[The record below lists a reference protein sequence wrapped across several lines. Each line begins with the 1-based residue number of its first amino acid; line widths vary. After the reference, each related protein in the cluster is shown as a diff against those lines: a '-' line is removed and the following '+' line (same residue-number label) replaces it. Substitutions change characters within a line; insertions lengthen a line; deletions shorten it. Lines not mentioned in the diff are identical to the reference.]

1 MKQHRPGRS
10 TWATETWSDFFAR
23 KSPLSTTVGPP
34 KLVLQIRE
42 LHLCHTA
49 TVLRT
54 RDAQSREREGLIPR
68 VCDLL
73 PSRPLVPLRPLI
85 LNRPLDNAGLE
96 PAHDRMDQTWDF
108 APAFTTR
115 AFSASSFTLP
125 RFQKLAL
132 NESRLALPQDLPR
145 RPGPICEHAADA
157 FTASRLQRV
166 SVLRPC
172 RLSMSS

>member
-1 MKQHRPGRS
+1 MGHGNVVR
-10 TWATETWSDFFAR
+10 FFCP

-42 LHLCHTA
+42 PHLCHTT

-54 RDAQSREREGLIPR
+54 RDAQSSEREGLIPR

-85 LNRPLDNAGLE
+85 LNSPLDNAGLE

-108 APAFTTR
+108 ASAFTTR
-115 AFSASSFTLP
+115 AFSASLCSV
-125 RFQKLAL
+125 
-132 NESRLALPQDLPR
+132 
-145 RPGPICEHAADA
+145 HAD
-157 FTASRLQRV
+157 
-166 SVLRPC
+166 C
-172 RLSMSS
+172 